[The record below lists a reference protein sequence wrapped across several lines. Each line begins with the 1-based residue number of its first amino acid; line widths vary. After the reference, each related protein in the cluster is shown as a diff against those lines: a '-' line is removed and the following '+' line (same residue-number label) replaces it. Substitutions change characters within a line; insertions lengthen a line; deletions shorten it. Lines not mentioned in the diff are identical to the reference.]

1 MLGYARVCLLNWMA
15 NLHAGGWTVGNLD
28 EFEGGM
34 RIFAEESG
42 HQVRL
47 NSALLS

>member
-1 MLGYARVCLLNWMA
+1 MTAPEHVVHDMSLVD
-15 NLHAGGWTVGNLD
+15 AGGWTVGNLD

-42 HQVRL
+42 HQVRHIR
-47 NSALLS
+47 SWLS